1 MRNSIRKL
9 SFLCLALILL
19 CGCKLNVG
27 GYYPATPVNNDPIRN
42 VPDVDVPQ
50 YTLTLEGGAVVANVD
65 YVVNIDISGKD
76 QVTILNIADV
86 QLKESDVK
94 KNSEDYR
101 FFLESTARLVSQ
113 TNPDLITMTGDQS
126 SNGST
131 SVLQAVGEHINSY
144 NIPWAPV
151 FGNHDCAF
159 SGDNTLAKQAEVY
172 HSFSKCLFRDGPAGL
187 NRVLENGSDSL
198 GNYVVNL
205 VRITGDDFEVV
216 RSLIFMNTGS
226 TEKYRKSDYSGQRR
240 YGNLWYSCLNR
251 NQIEWYKQMVGSVQ
265 PYGNGNPVKTGIF
278 VHIPVFGYVYAA
290 SAAMRI
296 PADIYDTWLWVKG
309 AKAISYE
316 QSFRDDVWMPG
327 YEDSYGVMHDEICG
341 PPYDEGMFAAMKC
354 TGVTDF
360 IVAGHDHASNF
371 NIRYD
376 GINFVYGMKLGS
388 TSYHDASMMGATV
401 ITITTD
407 GSDADGSASFANI
420 LDI

>member
-1 MRNSIRKL
+1 MKNHFL
-9 SFLCLALILL
+9 PVAFLCLVLIL

-27 GYYPATPVNNDPIRN
+27 GYYPASPVNNDPIRN
-42 VPDVDVPQ
+42 VADVDVDQ
-50 YTLTLEGGAVVANVD
+50 YTLSLEGGVVVANVD
-65 YVVNIDISGKD
+65 YVVNIDITGKD
-76 QVTILNIADV
+76 HVTILNLADV

-94 KNSEDYR
+94 KNTGDYR
-101 FFLESTARLVSQ
+101 FFLESTQRLISQ

-131 SVLQAVGEHINSY
+131 AVVRAVGEVINSY
-144 NIPWAPV
+144 GIPWAPV
-151 FGNHDCAF
+151 FGNHDCAY
-159 SGDNTLAKQAEVY
+159 SGADNSLAKQAEVY
-172 HSFSKCLFRDGPAGL
+172 RSFSNCLFKDGSAKL
-187 NRVLENGSDSL
+187 NRVLENGSDSI

-205 VRITGDDFEVV
+205 VRITGDEFEVV

-226 TEKYRKSDYSGQRR
+226 TEQYRKSDYKGQRR
-240 YGNLWYSCLNR
+240 YGTLWYSCLNR
-251 NQIEWYKQMVGSVQ
+251 NQIEWYKKMVGSVQ
-265 PYGNGNPVKTGIF
+265 QYGEGGQVKTGIF

-309 AKAISYE
+309 AKVISYE

-341 PPYDEGMFAAMKC
+341 PPYDEGMFAAMKE

-360 IVAGHDHASNF
+360 ILAGHDHASNF
-371 NIRYD
+371 NIRYE

-388 TSYHDASMMGATV
+388 TSYHDSSMMGGTV
-401 ITITTD
+401 ITI
-407 GSDADGSASFANI
+407 SADGSASFTNI
-420 LDI
+420 LDL

>member
-1 MRNSIRKL
+1 MRKSIHRL

-42 VPDVDVPQ
+42 APDVDVPQ

-76 QVTILNIADV
+76 QVTILNITDV
-86 QLKESDVK
+86 QLRESEVK
-94 KNSEDYR
+94 KNSEDYT
-101 FFLESTARLVSQ
+101 FFLESTGRLLAQ
-113 TNPDLITMTGDQS
+113 THPDLITMTGDQTA
-126 SNGST
+126 NGNI

-144 NIPWAPV
+144 GIPWAPV
-151 FGNHDCAF
+151 FGNHDCSY
-159 SGDNTLAKQAEVY
+159 SGGNTLARQSEVY
-172 HSFSKCLFRDGPAGL
+172 HSFSGCLFRDGPSNL

-205 VRITGDDFEVV
+205 VRITGDEFEVV

-226 TEKYRKSDYSGQRR
+226 TEKYKKSDYSGQRR
-240 YGNLWYSCLNR
+240 YGTLQYACLNR
-251 NQIEWYKQMVGSVQ
+251 NQIEWYKKMVSSVQ
-265 PYGNGNPVKTGIF
+265 VYGKGTPVKTGIF

-296 PADIYDTWLWVKG
+296 PADIYDTWLWTKG
-309 AKAISYE
+309 ARAISYE

-327 YEDSYGVMHDEICG
+327 YENSYGVMHDEICG
-341 PPYDEGMFAAMKC
+341 PPYDEGMFAAMKD

-401 ITITTD
+401 ITI
-407 GSDADGSASFANI
+407 SADGSASFANI
-420 LDI
+420 LDL